1 MKTNTNTQ
9 AIGALKSANNRS
21 TVTIF
26 GLMLVMALSQSSI
39 ANAAVPGR
47 RAVNINPRQAQALAN
62 QVLNQIAASGA
73 LAPDETTTR
82 DGEAHL
88 CAEEPTCVAKKMTK
102 ELRRAGF
109 ATKTVVVTPTKG
121 SPGVRIMG
129 PKGEPG
135 EFPEEA
141 AYDKYVVTSVR
152 LVGGQKVID
161 PVTLHSANLMPF
173 KDWRKRIF
181 TPVTIDVLQR

>member
-73 LAPDETTTR
+73 LAPKSQR
-82 DGEAHL
+82 AS
-88 CAEEPTCVAKKMTK
+88 
-102 ELRRAGF
+102 LR
-109 ATKTVVVTPTKG
+109 K
-121 SPGVRIMG
+121 
-129 PKGEPG
+129 
-135 EFPEEA
+135 
-141 AYDKYVVTSVR
+141 
-152 LVGGQKVID
+152 
-161 PVTLHSANLMPF
+161 
-173 KDWRKRIF
+173 
-181 TPVTIDVLQR
+181 